1 MAYSAALHT
10 VYNHYLQTYS
20 QTRPSRYDT
29 HKKGELR
36 SIYNS
41 IVEQNRKSPLFFL
54 NNSKETCEFA
64 IGLKE
69 SAREL
74 RNTIASLGG
83 LDEGEILKKKAAF
96 SSDPDIVE
104 VNFVGDS
111 ETIGS
116 APTFEIFVN
125 QLATGQM
132 NTGNMLKSDENID
145 LPVGFY
151 SFDVSINETSFEF
164 QFNVNEGE
172 VNLDI
177 QKRLSRLFKNADL
190 GITAKIIGDDGRS
203 ALSLEANAT
212 GRVTNRDFQFVISDA
227 KTSKA
232 TGSVAYL
239 GLDNVT
245 REAANAE
252 FLLNG
257 EPRAAYSNNF
267 TVEKLFEL
275 NLVGVNDE
283 NSLPVQI
290 GLKNSIESITENVS
304 NLIDGYNRFLDNTSS
319 IGDIHHRSQQIVR
332 EMRNIAWLYS
342 DEMSEIGLT
351 VDSDGKISI
360 YDNEQLGQIITDS
373 DETLANRPDG
383 TLSEADEEDIESSNA
398 GLETLKSFT
407 NAILRKSN
415 QITLNPMNYVDKTVI
430 AYKNPARA
438 FVNPYVPSAY
448 SGMMFNGYC

>member
-69 SAREL
+69 NAREL

-83 LDEGEILKKKAAF
+83 LEEGEILKKKAAF
-96 SSDPDIVE
+96 SSDPDIVQ

-111 ETIGS
+111 ENIVS
-116 APTFEIFVN
+116 APTFEIFVD
-125 QLATGQM
+125 QLATGQV
-132 NTGNMLKSDENID
+132 NTGKMLKSDENIE

-151 SFDVSINETSFEF
+151 SFDVSINETNFEF

-190 GITAKIIGDDGRS
+190 GITAKIIGDDGHA
-203 ALSLEANAT
+203 ALHLEANAT
-212 GRVTNRDFQFVISDA
+212 GRVMNRDFQFVISDA

-267 TVEKLFEL
+267 TVEKMFEL
-275 NLVGVNDE
+275 NLVGTNDE
-283 NSLPVQI
+283 DSPPVQI

-304 NLIDGYNRFLDNTSS
+304 NLIEGYNRFLDNTANF
-319 IGDIHHRSQQIVR
+319 GEAHHRSQQIVR

-342 DEMSEIGLT
+342 DEMSEIGLD
-351 VDSDGKISI
+351 VDNDGRISI
-360 YDNEQLGQIITDS
+360 YDNEKLGQIINDAKGTP
-373 DETLANRPDG
+373 NRPDG
-383 TLSEADEEDIESSNA
+383 TLAEADEEETVSSNA

-407 NAILRKSN
+407 NAVLRKSN
-415 QITLNPMNYVDKTVI
+415 QITLNPMEYVDKTVI
-430 AYKNPARA
+430 AYKNPGRA

-448 SGMMFNGYC
+448 SGMMFNSYC